1 MPARA
6 RSALEDPLFPR
17 REHGAGRS
25 PSDALVIDHICVG
38 AVAALEAL
46 APRRAPA
53 VVCRVLD
60 MVDIVDRHGVDEPAA
75 LVDPELPVE
84 PAGFHPATADLDPED
99 DQERHQHPGGKCE
112 HRDHPASSSAQ
123 DPGKRRPTAALARAS
138 TASTTVLL

>member
-1 MPARA
+1 MRVRRCRGTPARGSPNRWPPRAPTSRRRSSWSRTVPA
-6 RSALEDPLFPR
+6 RLSTATRCADYAGSRTLSLEDPIFPR
-17 REHGAGRS
+17 REHGTGRS

-53 VVCRVLD
+53 VVCLVLD

-84 PAGFHPATADLDPED
+84 PAGFHPAT
-99 DQERHQHPGGKCE
+99 
-112 HRDHPASSSAQ
+112 
-123 DPGKRRPTAALARAS
+123 
-138 TASTTVLL
+138 